1 VAEDDTGAGSGY
13 GGDPN
18 PGQDPF
24 RSPYGQPP
32 GDQTNPQ
39 QPYGQQPYGQQPY
52 GQQPYGQQPYGQQP
66 YGQQPYYPVEYPMSY
81 SAYPAPQRNNGL
93 AVASLVVSLCSI
105 FLCGLPGFVGIGLG
119 IAGYRQSRRTGVGR
133 GMSIAGIVIGASF
146 ALLSIGWIVVLIAL
160 SSSSSG

>member
-1 VAEDDTGAGSGY
+1 VAEDYTGGGSGY

-24 RSPYGQPP
+24 RSPHG
-32 GDQTNPQ
+32 
-39 QPYGQQPYGQQPY
+39 QPYGQQQY

-66 YGQQPYYPVEYPMSY
+66 YGQQPYYPGGYPTPY

-146 ALLSIGWIVVLIAL
+146 ALLSIGWIVVLIAV